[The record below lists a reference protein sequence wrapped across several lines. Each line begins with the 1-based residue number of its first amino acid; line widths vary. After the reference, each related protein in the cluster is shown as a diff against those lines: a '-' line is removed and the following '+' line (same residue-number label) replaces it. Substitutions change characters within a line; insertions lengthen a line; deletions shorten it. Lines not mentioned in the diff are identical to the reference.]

1 MVEDIPTGE
10 RIKRIRQSLG
20 MSQAAFAKAV
30 GCHRMSVSHWE
41 RGISNPHWI
50 YAAFIESMGEPQE
63 YPRDWQAVL
72 RARNEAREEARKP

>member
-1 MVEDIPTGE
+1 MAEETTGE
-10 RIKRIRQSLG
+10 WVKRIRLSLG
-20 MSQAAFAKAV
+20 MSQEAFANTL

-41 RGISNPHWI
+41 RGVSRPHWI

-72 RARNEAREEARKP
+72 RARNEDREEARKP